1 MISTA
6 HTGAAGELF
15 ACQYFLSHGVE
26 VFRNVAPAGPVDLM
40 VYNKINSQSAPV
52 DIKSIRSPYIRAD
65 GSYSLGI
72 SPKLRDDGVWQLTY
86 VHGEDSLR
94 IPEGFWESLGLDIS
108 IENLSQPTG
117 DLHGKEKDKRQ
128 E

>member
-52 DIKSIRSPYIRAD
+52 DIKSVRSRYVRAD

-72 SPKLRDDGVWQLTY
+72 SPKLRDDGVWQITY

-108 IENLSQPTG
+108 IEINSTPTG
-117 DLHGKEKDKRQ
+117 DLYGKKKTQ
-128 E
+128 T

>member
-15 ACQYFLSHGVE
+15 AWQYFLSHGVE

-40 VYNKINSQSAPV
+40 VYNKINAQSAPV
-52 DIKSIRSPYIRAD
+52 DIKSVRSPYIRAD

-117 DLHGKEKDKRQ
+117 DLHGKEEDKRQ

>member
-40 VYNKINSQSAPV
+40 VYNKWNNKSAPI
-52 DIKSIRSPYIRAD
+52 DIKSVRSPYVRAD
-65 GSYSLGI
+65 GTYSIGI
-72 SPKLRDDGVWQLTY
+72 SPKLREDGVWQITY

-108 IENLSQPTG
+108 IEINSTPTG
-117 DLHGKEKDKRQ
+117 ELHGKKKNGE

>member
-26 VFRNVAPAGPVDLM
+26 VFRNVAPAAPLDLM

-52 DIKSIRSPYIRAD
+52 DIKSVRSPYIRAD

-117 DLHGKEKDKRQ
+117 DLHGKEEDKR
-128 E
+128 